1 MRKAKF
7 ARRLIAPKQT
17 RFVALWANGRVANEY
32 ITTGIETLAL
42 LCK

>member
-42 LCK
+42 RCK